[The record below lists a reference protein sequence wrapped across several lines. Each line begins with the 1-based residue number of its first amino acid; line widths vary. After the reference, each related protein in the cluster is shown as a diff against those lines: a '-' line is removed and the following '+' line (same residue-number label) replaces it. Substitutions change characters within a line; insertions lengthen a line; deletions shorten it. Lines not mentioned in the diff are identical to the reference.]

1 MAKPTTKKFRL
12 LWSNSEWQLRPNTP
26 AAYEEAEKKLIDNGW
41 VDGIQAGKNNRDLF
55 IFRGGRANVAVV
67 LASLASA
74 GIHEADI
81 SVITKGMPPIL
92 GPLFQDA
99 AAGRQ

>member
-1 MAKPTTKKFRL
+1 MAKPTTRKFRL
-12 LWSNSEWQLRPNTP
+12 LWSSSEWQLRPNTP

-41 VDGIQAGKNNRDLF
+41 VDGIQAGKNSRDLF

-67 LASLASA
+67 LASLAAA
-74 GIHEADI
+74 GIPEADVF
-81 SVITKGMPPIL
+81 VIEKGIPAEL

-99 AAGRQ
+99 AVGRQ